1 MALIGALPPIFS
13 RKLNMN
19 GLLSTE
25 MGHRFLDRESSCAPF
40 AVTSSNASMGSGP
53 RADAGRGLCKDQELD
68 YQRAGEASAMAGFSF
83 RRRSISDFFVRV
95 LSALSTGKRF
105 DASK

>member
-1 MALIGALPPIFS
+1 MIVTVPTLNLLI
-13 RKLNMN
+13 
-19 GLLSTE
+19 
-25 MGHRFLDRESSCAPF
+25 ESDGGRLGIITATDLE